1 MTPELASESGGQ
13 RASGGLLVVARTSSA
28 AADEVNLKT
37 GDILYY
43 ANTSKLNSIADL
55 KDFMKALKSGDAV
68 VLQIER
74 NGLLNF
80 LSFRFEE

>member
-1 MTPELASESGGQ
+1 MSNLQNQRGLSG
-13 RASGGLLVVARTSSA
+13 A
-28 AADEVNLKT
+28 AAQEVNLKT

-43 ANTSKLNSIADL
+43 ANKTKLDSVEVL
-55 KDFMKALKSGDAV
+55 KSFMAGLKSGDPV

-74 NGLLNF
+74 DGLLTF

>member
-1 MTPELASESGGQ
+1 M
-13 RASGGLLVVARTSSA
+13 VARTFSA

-43 ANTSKLNSIADL
+43 ANTTKLDSIADL
-55 KDFMKALKSGDAV
+55 KNFVRGLKSGDAV

-74 NGLLNF
+74 NGLLDF